1 MSLDAKLAEI
11 MGKRLAEFEDA
22 KNMYSQILDVIEN
35 GDRALDFTD
44 PTTST
49 TIRIIGQI
57 ASNAFDGIEAEEN
70 MIEGLLGIAE
80 GDEEMY
86 CEICDS
92 LDGDCECEEE

>member
-1 MSLDAKLAEI
+1 

-49 TIRIIGQI
+49 TIRIIAQI
-57 ASNAFDGIEAEEN
+57 ASNAFDLVDTAEK
-70 MIEGLLGIAE
+70 GLKDLLGIGE
-80 GDEEMY
+80 G
-86 CEICDS
+86 
-92 LDGDCECEEE
+92 EEE